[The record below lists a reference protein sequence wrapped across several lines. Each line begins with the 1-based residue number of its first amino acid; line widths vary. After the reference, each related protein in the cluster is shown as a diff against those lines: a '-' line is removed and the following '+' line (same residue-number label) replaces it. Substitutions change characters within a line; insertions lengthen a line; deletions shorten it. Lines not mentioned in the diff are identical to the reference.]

1 MKFKTRIILSKN
13 LSLLFGNFEI
23 ITIEPFDIKTS
34 EEYIE
39 HWLHGLN
46 PDTALRNFIVH
57 FTGGHPFYLKVMVE
71 AILKSGFT
79 NLVDVIENLLFD
91 SSGIL
96 NQRFS
101 NYLKLFLDTP
111 YSQEYTSILYLISSG
126 HNRLKDILHILH
138 KQRKELLLRINY
150 LLELDVITRS
160 GDFLRI
166 NDRVFSFWLKFV
178 YQGKVHSL
186 TFDAKNQKTIFRD
199 SIEAMIQEFLLS
211 AERPVAERVVD
222 LMRLFEDEIIQ
233 IEMKKLRLNRF
244 REIKTLE
251 FNNRGLKNGLIGR
264 SNDSLWII
272 AFKHDLLTEE
282 DISEFTKECKKYRH
296 RLQRKIIIALHDIDA
311 NARLKALEEKVWT
324 WNLDNLNRILD
335 VFSKPRI
342 IV

>member
-1 MKFKTRIILSKN
+1 
-13 LSLLFGNFEI
+13 
-23 ITIEPFDIKTS
+23 
-34 EEYIE
+34 
-39 HWLHGLN
+39 
-46 PDTALRNFIVH
+46 
-57 FTGGHPFYLKVMVE
+57 
-71 AILKSGFT
+71 
-79 NLVDVIENLLFD
+79 
-91 SSGIL
+91 
-96 NQRFS
+96 
-101 NYLKLFLDTP
+101 
-111 YSQEYTSILYLISSG
+111 
-126 HNRLKDILHILH
+126 
-138 KQRKELLLRINY
+138 
-150 LLELDVITRS
+150 
-160 GDFLRI
+160 
-166 NDRVFSFWLKFV
+166 
-178 YQGKVHSL
+178 
-186 TFDAKNQKTIFRD
+186 
-199 SIEAMIQEFLLS
+199 MIQEFLLS